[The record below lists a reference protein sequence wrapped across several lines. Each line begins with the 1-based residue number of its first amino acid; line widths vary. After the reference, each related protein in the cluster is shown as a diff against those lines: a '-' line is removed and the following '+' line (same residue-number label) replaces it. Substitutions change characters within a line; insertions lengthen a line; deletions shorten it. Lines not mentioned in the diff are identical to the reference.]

1 MPFVPNGAESKALF
15 REPARGVAMGDIVI
29 ADFNDAATVDPF
41 RACHDTRY
49 GRDLVAVAS
58 ARESFRVSAVAD
70 GTGLKHLE
78 ALR

>member
-1 MPFVPNGAESKALF
+1 
-15 REPARGVAMGDIVI
+15 MGDIVI
-29 ADFNDAATVDPF
+29 ADFIDAAGVEPF

-49 GRDLVAVAS
+49 GPDLVDHPKDLAAVAS
-58 ARESFRVSAVAD
+58 ARASGRVSAVAD